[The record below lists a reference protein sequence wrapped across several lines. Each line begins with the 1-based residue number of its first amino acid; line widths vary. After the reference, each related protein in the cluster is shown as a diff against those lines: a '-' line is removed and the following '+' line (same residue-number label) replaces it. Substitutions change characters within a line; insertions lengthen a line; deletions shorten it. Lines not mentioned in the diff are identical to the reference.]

1 MKPVFTFLILF
12 CFYSYSFSQ
21 SKKVLWIGNSYT
33 AVNNLPLLTYNLAL
47 SAGDTLIYDSNTPG
61 GMTFNGH
68 STNAA
73 TLQKI
78 ALGDWDNVILQAQ
91 SQEPSFSPG
100 QVASQTTPFARKL
113 DSLVHAASPCAETVF
128 YMTWGRKFGDAS
140 NCANYPPVC
149 TFSGMTDRLRS
160 SYKLMADEN
169 EALLAP
175 VGMAWK
181 KAWETDA
188 TIDLWSSDNSHPSV
202 AGSYLAAC
210 VFYTT
215 LFKKTPVG
223 LTYNAG
229 LSGANA
235 LFLQEV
241 AASVFFDS
249 LSVWNV
255 DRFRPIADFNS
266 SANGTLVSFS
276 QNSQNATQYFWDFG
290 DGNSSD
296 EMLPTHDYSI
306 IEGQFNVQ
314 LIVSDG
320 CFSDTTIKT
329 VLISPLGLNKILK
342 KEIHIYP
349 NPTEGI
355 LNIKS
360 ENLIDMQYSILDYLG
375 RVVVSSNPLLSN
387 SINCTSL
394 NSGMYFIKFEN
405 KYSNNFISFIKLN

>member
-21 SKKVLWIGNSYT
+21 TKRVLWIGNSYT

-47 SAGDTLIYDSNTPG
+47 SAGDTLVYDSNTPG

-329 VLISPLGLNKILK
+329 VLISPLSLNKVFKNVI
-342 KEIHIYP
+342 EIYP

-355 LNIKS
+355 ISIKS

-375 RVVVSSNPLLSN
+375 RVVIFNKPLLSN
-387 SINCTSL
+387 SINCSTL

-405 KYSNNFISFIKLN
+405 KYSNNFIPFIKLN

>member
-1 MKPVFTFLILF
+1 MKPVFTFLLLF
-12 CFYSYSFSQ
+12 SFQFYSFSQ
-21 SKKVLWIGNSYT
+21 TKKVLWIGNSYT
-33 AVNNLPLLTYNLAL
+33 AVNNLPILTYNLAL

-61 GMTFNGH
+61 GMTFNAH

-113 DSLVHAASPCAETVF
+113 DSLVHVSSPCAETVF
-128 YMTWGRKFGDAS
+128 YMTWGRKYGDAS
-140 NCANYPPVC
+140 NCANYPPIC

-160 SYKLMADEN
+160 SYKFMADEN

-181 KAWETDA
+181 KAWESDSS
-188 TIDLWSSDNSHPSV
+188 INLWSSDNSHPSV

-235 LFLQEV
+235 LFLQGV
-241 AASVFFDS
+241 AANVFFDS
-249 LSVWNV
+249 LNVWNV
-255 DRFRPIADFNS
+255 DRFKPVANFS
-266 SANGTLVSFS
+266 SSLNGTSVLFT
-276 QNSQNATQYFWDFG
+276 QNSINATQYFWDFG
-290 DGNSSD
+290 DGNTSN
-296 EMLPTHDYSI
+296 EIEPIHDYSV
-306 IEGQFNVQ
+306 IEGQFDVQ

-320 CFSDTTIKT
+320 CFSDTTIET

-342 KEIHIYP
+342 NEIEIYP

-355 LNIKS
+355 INIKS
-360 ENLIDMQYSILDYLG
+360 ESLIDMQYSILDYLG
-375 RVVVSSNPLLSN
+375 RVIIFNKPLLSS
-387 SINCTSL
+387 SINCSSL
-394 NSGMYFIKFEN
+394 INGFYFIKFEN
-405 KYSNNFISFIKLN
+405 KNSNSIIPFIKIN

>member
-1 MKPVFTFLILF
+1 MKPVFTFLLLF
-12 CFYSYSFSQ
+12 SFQFYSFSQ
-21 SKKVLWIGNSYT
+21 TKKVLWIGNSYT

-61 GMTFNGH
+61 GMTFNAH

-91 SQEPSFSPG
+91 SQEPSFSPS
-100 QVASQTTPFARKL
+100 QVASQTIPYAQKL
-113 DSLVHAASPCAETVF
+113 DSLIHVSSPCAETVF
-128 YMTWGRKFGDAS
+128 YMTWGRKYGDAS
-140 NCANYPPVC
+140 NCANYPPIC

-160 SYKLMADEN
+160 SYKFMADEN

-181 KAWETDA
+181 KAWESDSS
-188 TIDLWSSDNSHPSV
+188 INLWSSDNSHPSV

-235 LFLQEV
+235 LFLQGV
-241 AASVFFDS
+241 AANVFFDS
-249 LSVWNV
+249 LNVWNV
-255 DRFRPIADFNS
+255 DRFKPVANFS
-266 SANGTLVSFS
+266 SSLNGTSVLFT
-276 QNSQNATQYFWDFG
+276 QNSINATQYFWDFG
-290 DGNSSD
+290 DGNTSN
-296 EMLPTHDYSI
+296 EIEPIHDYSV
-306 IEGQFNVQ
+306 IEGQFDVQ

-320 CFSDTTIKT
+320 CFSDTTIET

-342 KEIHIYP
+342 NEIEIYP

-355 LNIKS
+355 INIKS
-360 ENLIDMQYSILDYLG
+360 ESLIDMQYSILDYLG
-375 RVVVSSNPLLSN
+375 RVIIFNKPLLSS
-387 SINCTSL
+387 SINCSSL
-394 NSGMYFIKFEN
+394 INGFYFIKFEN
-405 KYSNNFISFIKLN
+405 KNSNSIIPFIKIN

>member
-1 MKPVFTFLILF
+1 MKPVFTFLLLLSF
-12 CFYSYSFSQ
+12 QFYSFSQ
-21 SKKVLWIGNSYT
+21 TKKVLWIGNSYT
-33 AVNNLPLLTYNLAL
+33 SVNNLPLLTYNLAL

-61 GMTFNGH
+61 GMTFNAH

-241 AASVFFDS
+241 AANVFFDS

-296 EMLPTHDYSI
+296 EMLPTHDYSV

-314 LIVSDG
+314 LIVSNG

-329 VLISPLGLNKILK
+329 VLISPLGLNKIFK
-342 KEIHIYP
+342 SEIHIYP
-349 NPTEGI
+349 NPTDGI
-355 LNIKS
+355 INIKS

-375 RVVVSSNPLLSN
+375 RVVILNKPLLSN

-405 KYSNNFISFIKLN
+405 KYSNNFIPFIKLN

>member
-12 CFYSYSFSQ
+12 CFYSFSFSQ

-113 DSLVHAASPCAETVF
+113 DSLVHVASPCAETVF

-276 QNSQNATQYFWDFG
+276 QNSQNATQYLWDFG
-290 DGNSSD
+290 DGNSSN
-296 EMLPTHDYSI
+296 EIAPTHDYSV
-306 IEGQFNVQ
+306 IEGQFIVQ
-314 LIVSDG
+314 LIVNDG

-342 KEIHIYP
+342 NEIHIYP

-355 LNIKS
+355 INIKS

-375 RVVVSSNPLLSN
+375 RVVILNKPLLSN
-387 SINCTSL
+387 SINCTLL
-394 NSGMYFIKFEN
+394 NSGMYFVKFEN
-405 KYSNNFISFIKLN
+405 KYSNNFIPFIKLN

>member
-1 MKPVFTFLILF
+1 
-12 CFYSYSFSQ
+12 
-21 SKKVLWIGNSYT
+21 
-33 AVNNLPLLTYNLAL
+33 
-47 SAGDTLIYDSNTPG
+47 
-61 GMTFNGH
+61 
-68 STNAA
+68 
-73 TLQKI
+73 
-78 ALGDWDNVILQAQ
+78 
-91 SQEPSFSPG
+91 
-100 QVASQTTPFARKL
+100 
-113 DSLVHAASPCAETVF
+113 
-128 YMTWGRKFGDAS
+128 MTWGRKFGDAS

-229 LSGANA
+229 LSVANA
-235 LFLQEV
+235 HFLQEV
-241 AASVFFDS
+241 AANVFFDS

-276 QNSQNATQYFWDFG
+276 QNSQNATQYVWDFG

-296 EMLPTHDYSI
+296 EMLPTHDYSV

-329 VLISPLGLNKILK
+329 VLISPLGLNKNFK
-342 KEIHIYP
+342 SEIHIYP
-349 NPTEGI
+349 NPTDGI
-355 LNIKS
+355 INIKS

-375 RVVVSSNPLLSN
+375 RVVILNKPLLSN

-405 KYSNNFISFIKLN
+405 KYSNNFIPFIKLN